1 MSSECDR
8 KVWSW
13 YSWYKNVSSMLYTLL
28 LQAVIIMDTFLITRG
43 YVVIYEPFTDI
54 IHINLL
60 PNMENMYGRRD

>member
-1 MSSECDR
+1 MSSGCDR
-8 KVWSW
+8 KVWCMVVVQ
-13 YSWYKNVSSMLYTLL
+13 KCVLNTLL

>member
-1 MSSECDR
+1 MVVVQNCVLS
-8 KVWSW
+8 
-13 YSWYKNVSSMLYTLL
+13 TFL

>member
-1 MSSECDR
+1 MSIQVDVIEKYCR
-8 KVWSW
+8 GTKMCPQ
-13 YSWYKNVSSMLYTLL
+13 YSILFYSRLF
-28 LQAVIIMDTFLITRG
+28 IIMDTFLITRG

>member
-1 MSSECDR
+1 MSSGCDS
-8 KVWSW
+8 KVCMVVVQKGVLS
-13 YSWYKNVSSMLYTLL
+13 TLL

>member
-1 MSSECDR
+1 MDVIEKYGR
-8 KVWSW
+8 G
-13 YSWYKNVSSMLYTLL
+13 KNVSLNTFL
-28 LQAVIIMDTFLITRG
+28 LQAVVIMDTFLITRG

>member
-1 MSSECDR
+1 MVYGSG
-8 KVWSW
+8 
-13 YSWYKNVSSMLYTLL
+13 KNVSLKHFPTACCY
-28 LQAVIIMDTFLITRG
+28 QIDTFLITRG

>member
-1 MSSECDR
+1 MDVIEKYGRGTKMCP
-8 KVWSW
+8 
-13 YSWYKNVSSMLYTLL
+13 LCYTLL